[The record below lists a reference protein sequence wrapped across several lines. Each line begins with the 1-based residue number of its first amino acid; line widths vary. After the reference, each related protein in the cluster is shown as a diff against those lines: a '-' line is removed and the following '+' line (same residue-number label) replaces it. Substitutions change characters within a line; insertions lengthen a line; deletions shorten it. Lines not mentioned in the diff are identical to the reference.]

1 MRQNQW
7 EETMKKLFAAAVML
21 IGLALPAFAADPIEG
36 MWRTAKDDNG
46 NSG

>member
-1 MRQNQW
+1 
-7 EETMKKLFAAAVML
+7 MKKLFAAAVML

-36 MWRTAKDDNG
+36 GMWRTAKDDNG